1 MEIGLLDDK
10 SPSCWSKH
18 RCTIIVALC
27 ILILVVLVIVLIVE
41 LKKSDSDEDK
51 DEAFTILKKD
61 SDFIKPNI
69 RLDAEFQLIKT
80 KNGMIGLLINDP
92 YADYSQV
99 TLSIPNGSYT
109 ETVPGLAHFGEHMV
123 SGGSKRYPNIYP
135 VYNPIIGGVWKAI
148 DNAATG
154 GTMQMYYMAV
164 PYDFLFEE
172 SIDLL
177 MDSFKYPLYNSDVVK
192 KEIQPVNSEF
202 YLGINSFSSLSEA
215 IIQQSSSIKTSFHG
229 MACGNNETLNPE
241 ESEILA
247 KKLRGYHMEIKKP
260 ENIFFSLYSNTTMK
274 NLEKYSNDYF
284 TYKMHQ
290 YRDDEIDVEDRKK
303 LIENGETITKYDIFD
318 ENLYKHG
325 FYFISDKKRNLLLL
339 YFNLGN
345 VNYFDLQFDI
355 IEYIKYLFNS
365 QSLKKILLNDILVRE
380 FTDIENNHVLNLI
393 YEIHDIEL
401 VGEIED
407 ILLIIYK
414 YIEIIKEH
422 GYEKKYF
429 VNFIKYKKNKQ
440 ILDFKKQNFE
450 QIFDNFLEKVV
461 KNYRMYG
468 VNQIFTD
475 GTPSE
480 EDYDE
485 NKLKNILNQI
495 QYERSFFGVN
505 VMIDDLEEFKDITFL
520 ESPKIK
526 VLQYY
531 NKNYVFGKIPN
542 EFQNKITNSAY
553 NIEDLNIR
561 EINEYFSEKTESVI
575 PCYKEKTNKCKE
587 KNEYDFKN
595 EDEYKGTKLSEEK
608 EGYETMYQIDKSSES
623 YIVNSYISFVLKNEK
638 DVSFLKTYF
647 ELKLSEIDELDAFQ
661 IFAEDNYIGIQ
672 LKSFSDNTE
681 KLLDAMIK
689 LIKIGPTNNDIDLL
703 EIMTKSNIIEK
714 VLEKSLDGYTIN
726 LYKDFMKGSKTED
739 DDIDSIMEI
748 ISSDL
753 EELSHYEELFLKNIG
768 LIQFKI
774 AGNIDENLVKN
785 IHNKIKDNFEINT
798 LDEPI
803 LKQPQLK
810 EEENPYI
817 INYYQKSEI
826 HEEVDNSILVKY
838 YYEKKYQKLLIVF
851 TACMELIGAP
861 LLRFNYSNS
870 YTPQI
875 FLDQEY
881 FNILE
886 RGKYKEVDGMEDDI
900 NNVIYGVINGNID
913 CPNYDNILKSYSLK
927 GSGKIEKTPDNLFEL
942 FKYDVEFRKLKA
954 EEEEEF
960 LKVPDTWKKLIEM
973 ISPIFKNPKR
983 FTFLVVRP
991 EGSDDDTFT
1000 KLIEKRK
1007 KNLKYKLNESINI
1020 EHTSEID
1027 YWVTRQK

>member
-1 MEIGLLDDK
+1 MEIGLLDDE
-10 SPSCWSKH
+10 PTSCCSKH

-27 ILILVVLVIVLIVE
+27 ILIIVVLVIVLVVE
-41 LKKSDSDEDK
+41 LKKSDSDD
-51 DEAFTILKKD
+51 DEAFEVLKKD

-80 KNGMIGLLINDP
+80 KNGMIGMLINDP

-99 TLSIPNGSYT
+99 TLFIPNGSYT

-123 SGGSKRYPNIYP
+123 SGGSEKYPNIYP
-135 VYNPIIGGVWKAI
+135 VYNPIIGGIRGAV

-154 GTMQMYYMAV
+154 GTMQMYYMTV
-164 PYDFLFEE
+164 PYNFLFEK

-192 KEIQPVNSEF
+192 KEIQAVNSEF
-202 YLGINSFSSLSEA
+202 YLRMNSLGSLNEA
-215 IIQQSSSIKTSFHG
+215 IIQQSSSTKTSFHG
-229 MACGNNETLNPE
+229 MACGNNETLKPE

-260 ENIFFSLYSNTTMK
+260 ENIFFSLYSSTKMK
-274 NLEKYSNDYF
+274 NLKKYSNDYF

-318 ENLYKHG
+318 ENLYMHG
-325 FYFISDKKRNLLLL
+325 YYFNSDKKTNILFI

-365 QSLKKILLNDILVRE
+365 QSLKKILLNDISVVE
-380 FTDIENNHVLNLI
+380 FTDIENNHVFYLI
-393 YEIHDIEL
+393 YELPDIEYI
-401 VGEIED
+401 EAIED

-414 YIEIIKEH
+414 YIELIKKH
-422 GYEKKYF
+422 GYEKIYF
-429 VNFIKYKKNKQ
+429 DNFIKYKKNKQ

-450 QIFDNFLEKVV
+450 NIYDSFLEKVI
-461 KNYRMYG
+461 KNYRLYG
-468 VNQIFTD
+468 VNQMFTD

-480 EDYDE
+480 KDYDK

-505 VMIDDLEEFKDITFL
+505 VFEEDLEEFIVITFL
-520 ESPKIK
+520 ESPTIK

-531 NKNYVFGKIPN
+531 NKNYVFGTIPN
-542 EFQNKITNSAY
+542 EFKNKIINITY
-553 NIEDLNIR
+553 NLEKALNIR

-575 PCYKEKTNKCKE
+575 PCYKEKTNKCKD
-587 KNEYDFKN
+587 KNEYDFIN
-595 EDEYKGTKLSEEK
+595 EDEYEGTLLSEEN

-623 YIVNSYISFVLKNEK
+623 YIVNSYISFDLKNIK
-638 DVSFLKTYF
+638 NVSYLESYF
-647 ELKLSEIDELDAFQ
+647 YFKLSEIDELNAFQ
-661 IFAEDNYIGIQ
+661 IFAEGNYIGIQ

-689 LIKIGPTNNDIDLL
+689 LIKVGPTNH
-703 EIMTKSNIIEK
+703 EIEILQNKAICNIISK
-714 VLEKSLDGYTIN
+714 LLEKSLDEYTLN
-726 LYKDFMKGSKTED
+726 LYKDFMNGNKTEY
-739 DDIDSIMEI
+739 DIDSIIEI
-748 ISSDL
+748 ISSDI
-753 EELSHYEELFLKNIG
+753 EELSHYEDFFLNNIG
-768 LIQFKI
+768 LIKFKI
-774 AGNIDENLVKN
+774 AGNIDEILVKN
-785 IHNKIKDNFEINT
+785 IHNKIKENFVINT
-798 LDEPI
+798 QDEPI

-817 INYYQKSEI
+817 INYYQKSEMLD
-826 HEEVDNSILVKY
+826 EVDNSILVKY
-838 YYEKKYQKLLIVF
+838 HYEKKYQKLLKVF
-851 TACMELIGAP
+851 TACMEMVGIP

-870 YTPQI
+870 YKPAI

-900 NNVIYGVINGNID
+900 NKVIYGVINGDID
-913 CPNYDNILKSYSLK
+913 CPNYANILKSYSLK
-927 GSGKIEKTPDNLFEL
+927 GSEKIEKTPDNLFEL
-942 FKYDVEFRKLKA
+942 FKYDFELRKLKA

-960 LKVPDTWKKLIEM
+960 LKVPGTWKKLIEM

-983 FTFLVVRP
+983 FSFLVVRP
-991 EGSDDDTFT
+991 EASDDDNFK
-1000 KLIEKRK
+1000 KLIQKRR
-1007 KNLKYKLNESINI
+1007 KNLKY
-1020 EHTSEID
+1020 
-1027 YWVTRQK
+1027 